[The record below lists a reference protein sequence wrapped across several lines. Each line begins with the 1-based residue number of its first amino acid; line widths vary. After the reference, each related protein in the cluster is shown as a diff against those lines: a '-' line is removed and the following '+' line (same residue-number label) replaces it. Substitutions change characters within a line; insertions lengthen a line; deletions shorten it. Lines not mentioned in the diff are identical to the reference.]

1 MASNHNILLDTC
13 VYLRLAYHLHPIIGK
28 KFGENEYR
36 CYLNTDFLAE
46 FNYEQR
52 LEEKFQW
59 VYEEKF
65 VQNRKNIIQINDDN
79 NQNINI
85 TYDYLHEIRKEN
97 KLSTRYYDLKCLAT
111 ASVLKYSF
119 ATDDYALSVLANII
133 NIKKYSSLEILNLM
147 RANRAIDNKKIKT
160 IIRYWILNQD
170 EPRNCKEDTEKILKI
185 KYNDILKKK

>member
-28 KFGENEYR
+28 KFGQNEYR
-36 CYLNTDFLAE
+36 CYLHNDFLAE
-46 FNYEQR
+46 FQFDKR

-65 VQNRKNIIQINDDN
+65 IQNRKNIIQIKDDDKK
-79 NQNINI
+79 NIEI
-85 TYDYLHEIRKEN
+85 TYDYLHEISKEN
-97 KLSTRYYDLKCLAT
+97 KLSTRYYDIRCLAT

-119 ATDDYALSVLANII
+119 ATDDYALSLLANMI
-133 NIKKYSSLEILNLM
+133 NIRKYTSIEVLNLM
-147 RANRAIDNKKIKT
+147 RANKAIDNKKINI

-170 EPRNCKEDTEKILKI
+170 EPRNCKEDIGKILKI
-185 KYNDILKKK
+185 KYSDILK